1 MKQTAD
7 DTARATTHI
16 QAVAKEL
23 HRDIDKQPQQ
33 TQLFLSG
40 VVYGFAASIKIID
53 GGSAEDALQQ
63 MEQHLL
69 AAVGQAFLNGTSNG
83 QAAP

>member
-7 DTARATTHI
+7 AARIKTHI
-16 QAVAKEL
+16 QAIAKEL
-23 HRDIDKQPQQ
+23 HRDLGEQPEQ

-40 VVYGFAASIKIID
+40 VVYGLAASIKIID

-63 MEQHLL
+63 MEQHVL
-69 AAVGQAFLNGTSNG
+69 AAAGQAFLNRTING